1 MSTVSGPF
9 GLRAVNKAG
18 GTPASLSVTGT
29 ITSGYNTA
37 IGEGDAVKL
46 VGGVLTRAAATG
58 DSAVGIFMG
67 VEYTDSNGRRQE
79 SNQWI
84 ANLTGTNIV
93 AYYTLDPYITYEIQ
107 SNATVASTA
116 IGSQYDLVS
125 PGPANTTVGISG
137 AMLDISTGTTSAN
150 KLLRLIGLTPGADNA
165 FGDPFPIVLV
175 QFSKHQN
182 VAIINAYA

>member
-1 MSTVSGPF
+1 MSTVSAPF
-9 GLRAVNKAG
+9 GLRAVYKSG
-18 GTPASLSVTGT
+18 GTPSSLSMQAP
-29 ITSGYNTA
+29 ITSGYATA

-67 VEYTDSNGRRQE
+67 VEYTDANGRRQE

-84 ANLTGTNIV
+84 ASLTGTNIV
-93 AYYTLDPYITYEIQ
+93 AYYTMDPYITYEIQ
-107 SNATVASTA
+107 SNATVAFTA
-116 IGSQYDLVS
+116 IGTQYDLVS

-137 AMLDISTGTTSAN
+137 AMLDISTATQAAN
-150 KLLRLIGLTPGADNA
+150 KLLRIVGLTPGADNA
-165 FGDPFPIVLV
+165 FGDNFPIVQV